1 MISLKRIVL
10 CFNVS
15 AGIFIIAIP
24 RMGDVQIHDILR
36 FSLRAGLRCTE
47 KSCLCQPSALVE
59 WFCRSALL
67 MKKTQST
74 RPIWSQ
80 AKIVLV
86 SAGAAVAVL
95 AASLLTQWLIY
106 DDWLHRTGPLRIV
119 GTCIATAV
127 TFLFA
132 LRWQL
137 AIRERQ
143 LEMVRRMEMILQ
155 MNDRIRNALQA
166 IECLTYVAQAEATD
180 SVRKSVDVIDSVLR
194 QVLAESGHP
203 HEANKSTAVRA
214 AVPDIQSKSA

>member
-1 MISLKRIVL
+1 
-10 CFNVS
+10 
-15 AGIFIIAIP
+15 
-24 RMGDVQIHDILR
+24 
-36 FSLRAGLRCTE
+36 
-47 KSCLCQPSALVE
+47 
-59 WFCRSALL
+59 
-67 MKKTQST
+67 MKKTHST

-95 AASLLTQWLIY
+95 TGSLLTQWLIY

-119 GTCIATAV
+119 GTCIATGL

-166 IECLTYVAQAEATD
+166 IECLTYVAQPEATD
-180 SVRKSVDVIDSVLR
+180 SVRQSVNVIDSVLR
-194 QVLAESGHP
+194 EVLADSGHS
-203 HEANKSTAVRA
+203 HEASQRAV
-214 AVPDIQSKSA
+214 AVVPKPSQNQLRDRVIW

>member
-1 MISLKRIVL
+1 NRTGVGKIKIV
-10 CFNVS
+10 FP
-15 AGIFIIAIP
+15 F
-24 RMGDVQIHDILR
+24 R
-36 FSLRAGLRCTE
+36 
-47 KSCLCQPSALVE
+47 
-59 WFCRSALL
+59 L

-74 RPIWSQ
+74 RPIWSR

-119 GTCIATAV
+119 GTCIATLV
-127 TFLFA
+127 TFVFA
-132 LRWQL
+132 LRWQY

-180 SVRKSVDVIDSVLR
+180 SVRQSVDVIDNVLR
-194 QVLAESGHP
+194 EVLADAGHS
-203 HEANKSTAVRA
+203 HETRRPTA
-214 AVPDIQSKSA
+214 AVPNIQSKSA

>member
-1 MISLKRIVL
+1 MPRFYVGSAHHREKKNPEADDFSIFV
-10 CFNVS
+10 VS
-15 AGIFIIAIP
+15 DEGGVGKIAIVVP
-24 RMGDVQIHDILR
+24 FLI
-36 FSLRAGLRCTE
+36 
-47 KSCLCQPSALVE
+47 
-59 WFCRSALL
+59 

-95 AASLLTQWLIY
+95 AASLLVQWLIY

-127 TFLFA
+127 TFVFV
-132 LRWQL
+132 LRWQW

-166 IECLTYVAQAEATD
+166 IECLTSVAQPEATE
-180 SVRKSVDVIDSVLR
+180 SVRHSVNVIDRVLR
-194 QVLAESGHP
+194 EVLAESGHP
-203 HEANKSTAVRA
+203 HEVGQDTSATGRGIK
-214 AVPDIQSKSA
+214 SKSA

>member
-1 MISLKRIVL
+1 M
-10 CFNVS
+10 
-15 AGIFIIAIP
+15 
-24 RMGDVQIHDILR
+24 M
-36 FSLRAGLRCTE
+36 
-47 KSCLCQPSALVE
+47 SALVKSFL
-59 WFCRSALL
+59 WFLIPV

-74 RPIWSQ
+74 RPIWSR

-86 SAGAAVAVL
+86 AAGAAVAVL
-95 AASLLTQWLIY
+95 TASLLTQWLIY

-166 IECLTYVAQAEATD
+166 IECLTYVAQADATD
-180 SVRKSVDVIDSVLR
+180 SVRQSVDVIDSVLR
-194 QVLAESGHP
+194 EVLADSGHT
-203 HEANKSTAVRA
+203 HEASRPAA
-214 AVPDIQSKSA
+214 AVVPNIRSKAV

>member
-1 MISLKRIVL
+1 M
-10 CFNVS
+10 S
-15 AGIFIIAIP
+15 AL
-24 RMGDVQIHDILR
+24 V
-36 FSLRAGLRCTE
+36 
-47 KSCLCQPSALVE
+47 KSCLSFLP
-59 WFCRSALL
+59 L

-86 SAGAAVAVL
+86 SAGAALAVL
-95 AASLLTQWLIY
+95 AASLLMQWLIY

-127 TFLFA
+127 TFVFA
-132 LRWQL
+132 LRWQW

-166 IECLTYVAQAEATD
+166 IECLTYVAQPEATE
-180 SVRKSVDVIDSVLR
+180 SVRHSVNVIDSVLR
-194 QVLAESGHP
+194 EVLAESGHP
-203 HEANKSTAVRA
+203 HEAGRDASA
-214 AVPDIQSKSA
+214 AVSTIRSKSA

>member
-1 MISLKRIVL
+1 
-10 CFNVS
+10 
-15 AGIFIIAIP
+15 
-24 RMGDVQIHDILR
+24 
-36 FSLRAGLRCTE
+36 
-47 KSCLCQPSALVE
+47 
-59 WFCRSALL
+59 

-74 RPIWSQ
+74 RPIWSR
-80 AKIVLV
+80 ATIILV
-86 SAGAAVAVL
+86 STGAAVAVL

-119 GTCIATAV
+119 GTCIATAL

-166 IECLTYVAQAEATD
+166 IECLTYVAQPEATE
-180 SVRKSVDVIDSVLR
+180 SVRQSVNVIDSVLR
-194 QVLAESGHP
+194 EVLAESGQP
-203 HEANKSTAVRA
+203 HETAQPKAVDA
-214 AVPDIQSKSA
+214 AWQNTRSKSA